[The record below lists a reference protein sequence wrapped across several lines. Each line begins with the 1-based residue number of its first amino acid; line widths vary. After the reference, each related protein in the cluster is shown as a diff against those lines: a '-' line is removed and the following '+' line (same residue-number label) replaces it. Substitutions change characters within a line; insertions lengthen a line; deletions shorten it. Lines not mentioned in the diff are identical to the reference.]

1 MYPEVQAFAAGFA
14 VTLLHAAVTLALLV
28 AGVVLYGLLSPHR
41 EVQLIREGN
50 TAAAISFGGL
60 IVALAIP
67 LAASMRAS
75 TSVGEIAIWGVAIV
89 AVQLLAYRL
98 IDMALSG
105 LPQRIREDETAAAA
119 LLVAAKLAAA
129 IILAAAVAG

>member
-1 MYPEVQAFAAGFA
+1 M
-14 VTLLHAAVTLALLV
+14 
-28 AGVVLYGLLSPHR
+28 
-41 EVQLIREGN
+41 
-50 TAAAISFGGL
+50 
-60 IVALAIP
+60 
-67 LAASMRAS
+67 
-75 TSVGEIAIWGVAIV
+75 GEIAIWGVAIV